1 MQWGGVCCMR
11 YFLSFGG
18 TMMEQRYSRLFAP
31 LCALAL
37 LLTACSGGSDAGGN
51 SDDGY
56 YDDGSYEQPSE
67 PSKPGSGGTG
77 DDVSDNPTDPKDPP
91 DEPTDPTEPTEPT
104 GPSYKNVS
112 EILKGILGAEY
123 ETISGNISQNITLTA
138 QTVKAVSDIFP
149 VLESVITN
157 ANEMDS
163 AKEQVVNA
171 DNDTKKALVAQSENK
186 ISIKGKEAEYEGYYS
201 EDRSTVRIY
210 EGYGYEIAANG
221 DMNIIVSGKFNYFYE
236 RIESLEGNVDIS
248 ELEIYSGKL
257 KGWDDD
263 LSIPMTDL
271 KEKIYDK
278 FNLSNKSIDA
288 LPKLSLGLV
297 NDDYDYGLKHF
308 LVIYKKYNKNEKMQ
322 LTGTFGEIDGRYLV
336 DGVTPDNYT
345 MFESDGNTVKSDNSV
360 KSVDINEL
368 IDFAN
373 QYDINTIKNIKING
387 TLSSAKTV
395 DWMLTNV
402 VFETSMANLT
412 NSSSSDLNG
421 VVYFKDL
428 PYASTNKQSIDGVV
442 RYDKLAASINKI
454 SSGTEA
460 SVVDM
465 RGIDK
470 NTMNSYSISN
480 IFRGSVSSVYFA
492 DGIKEL
498 SRNGSGENPEFY
510 KKFIDITSA
519 NIYNEYYGT
528 GDREDSCKLPGSADI
543 PASKK
548 ARTLKEFEY
557 YGNNFKFEKSA
568 YDSYDGNFEGLL
580 EWVKNSLQTDK
591 TTKWIAS
598 AMYQTS
604 VFFV

>member
-1 MQWGGVCCMR
+1 
-11 YFLSFGG
+11 
-18 TMMEQRYSRLFAP
+18 MMKQRYLRLFAP

-67 PSKPGSGGTG
+67 PPSHGVDEPSNPGSGGTGAG

-91 DEPTDPTEPTEPT
+91 DEPTDPTEPTEPY
-104 GPSYKNVS
+104 YKNVS
-112 EILKGILGAEY
+112 EILQEILGAEY

-138 QTVKAVSDIFP
+138 QTIKAVSDIFP

-201 EDRSTVRIY
+201 NKWPPFPVRIY
-210 EGYGYEIAANG
+210 DGYGYEIAANG
-221 DMNIIVSGKFNYFYE
+221 NMNIIVSGKFNYFYE
-236 RIESLEGNVDIS
+236 RIESLEGNIDIS
-248 ELEIYSGKL
+248 ELELYSGKL
-257 KGWDDD
+257 KDENGKDRDEDD
-263 LSIPMTDL
+263 LSVPMTDL

-308 LVIYKKYNKNEKMQ
+308 LVIYNKYNKNEKMQ
-322 LTGTFGEIDGRYLV
+322 ITGTFGEMNGRYLV

-373 QYDINTIKNIKING
+373 QYGIHEIKNIKING

-412 NSSSSDLNG
+412 NSSDSDLKG

-428 PYASTNKQSIDGVV
+428 PYASTNKQLVEGVV
-442 RYDKLAASINKI
+442 RYDKLAAS
-454 SSGTEA
+454 
-460 SVVDM
+460 M
-465 RGIDK
+465 
-470 NTMNSYSISN
+470 
-480 IFRGSVSSVYFA
+480 
-492 DGIKEL
+492 
-498 SRNGSGENPEFY
+498 
-510 KKFIDITSA
+510 
-519 NIYNEYYGT
+519 
-528 GDREDSCKLPGSADI
+528 
-543 PASKK
+543 
-548 ARTLKEFEY
+548 
-557 YGNNFKFEKSA
+557 
-568 YDSYDGNFEGLL
+568 
-580 EWVKNSLQTDK
+580 
-591 TTKWIAS
+591 
-598 AMYQTS
+598 
-604 VFFV
+604 

>member
-1 MQWGGVCCMR
+1 
-11 YFLSFGG
+11 
-18 TMMEQRYSRLFAP
+18 MMEQRYSRLFAP
-31 LCALAL
+31 LCVLAL

-67 PSKPGSGGTG
+67 PPSPGSGGTGAG

-91 DEPTDPTEPTEPT
+91 DEPTDPTEPTEP
-104 GPSYKNVS
+104 SYKNVS
-112 EILKGILGAEY
+112 EILQEILGAEY

-138 QTVKAVSDIFP
+138 QTIKAVSDIFP

-186 ISIKGKEAEYEGYYS
+186 ISIKGKEAEYAGYYS
-201 EDRSTVRIY
+201 NKWPPVPVHIY
-210 EGYGYEIAANG
+210 DGYGYEIAANG
-221 DMNIIVSGKFNYFYE
+221 DMNIILSGKFNYFYE
-236 RIESLEGNVDIS
+236 RIESLEGNIDIS
-248 ELEIYSGKL
+248 ELELYSGKL

-263 LSIPMTDL
+263 LSVPMTDL

-308 LVIYKKYNKNEKMQ
+308 LVIYNKYNKNAKMQ
-322 LTGTFGEIDGRYLV
+322 ITGTFGEMNGRYLV

-345 MFESDGNTVKSDNSV
+345 LFESDGNTVKSDNSV

-373 QYDINTIKNIKING
+373 QYGIYEIKNIKING

-412 NSSSSDLNG
+412 NSSSSDLKG

-428 PYASTNKQSIDGVV
+428 PYASTKNQSINGVV
-442 RYDKLAASINKI
+442 RYDKLASSINKI
-454 SSGTEA
+454 SSGSMT
-460 SVVDM
+460 SVIDM

-470 NTMNSYSISN
+470 NTMN
-480 IFRGSVSSVYFA
+480 
-492 DGIKEL
+492 
-498 SRNGSGENPEFY
+498 
-510 KKFIDITSA
+510 
-519 NIYNEYYGT
+519 
-528 GDREDSCKLPGSADI
+528 
-543 PASKK
+543 
-548 ARTLKEFEY
+548 
-557 YGNNFKFEKSA
+557 
-568 YDSYDGNFEGLL
+568 
-580 EWVKNSLQTDK
+580 
-591 TTKWIAS
+591 
-598 AMYQTS
+598 
-604 VFFV
+604 

>member
-1 MQWGGVCCMR
+1 
-11 YFLSFGG
+11 
-18 TMMEQRYSRLFAP
+18 MMEQRYSRLFAP

-37 LLTACSGGSDAGGN
+37 LLTACSGGGDAGGN

-56 YDDGSYEQPSE
+56 YEQP
-67 PSKPGSGGTG
+67 
-77 DDVSDNPTDPKDPP
+77 DNPTDS
-91 DEPTDPTEPTEPT
+91 TDLTEPTEPTEPT
-104 GPSYKNVS
+104 DPTDSTEPTEPTEPAEPSYKNVS
-112 EILKGILGAEY
+112 EILKEILGAEY

-221 DMNIIVSGKFNYFYE
+221 DMNIILSGKFNYFYE
-236 RIESLEGNVDIS
+236 RIESLEGNIDIS

-263 LSIPMTDL
+263 LSVPMTDL

-308 LVIYKKYNKNEKMQ
+308 LVIYNKYNKNEK
-322 LTGTFGEIDGRYLV
+322 LNINASFGEFNGRYLV

-373 QYDINTIKNIKING
+373 QYGIYEIKNIKING

-412 NSSSSDLNG
+412 NSSHSDLNG

-428 PYASTNKQSIDGVV
+428 PYVSTKDQSIDGVV

-454 SSGTEA
+454 VSITSR
-460 SVVDM
+460 SVIDM

-470 NTMNSYSISN
+470 NTMNSYDISN
-480 IFRGSVSSVYFA
+480 IFGHGVSIVYFA

-498 SRNGSGENPEFY
+498 SRNGSGKNPEFY

-519 NIYNEYYGT
+519 VMYNEYYGT
-528 GDREDSCKLPGSADI
+528 GDREDSYFNSSINQI

-548 ARTLKEFEY
+548 ARTSKEFEY
-557 YGNNFKFEKSA
+557 Y
-568 YDSYDGNFEGLL
+568 
-580 EWVKNSLQTDK
+580 
-591 TTKWIAS
+591 
-598 AMYQTS
+598 
-604 VFFV
+604 